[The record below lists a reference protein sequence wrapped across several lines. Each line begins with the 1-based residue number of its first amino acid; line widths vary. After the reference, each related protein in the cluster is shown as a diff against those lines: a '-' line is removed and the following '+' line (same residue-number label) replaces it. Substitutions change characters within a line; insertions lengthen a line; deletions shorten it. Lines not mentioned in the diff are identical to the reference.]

1 MVRKEISMKKKETP
15 EEINKRIMEK
25 FRKAPKGMG
34 EVIGRYEKVYNE
46 NGEKKAEKKGK

>member
-1 MVRKEISMKKKETP
+1 MKREETP

-34 EVIGRYEKVYNE
+34 ELIGRYEPINKQPANNQPKE
-46 NGEKKAEKKGK
+46 KEKK

>member
-1 MVRKEISMKKKETP
+1 MKREETP

-34 EVIGRYEKVYNE
+34 ELIGRYEPVNKPTTKNKE
-46 NGEKKAEKKGK
+46 EEKK

>member
-1 MVRKEISMKKKETP
+1 MKKEETP

-34 EVIGRYEKVYNE
+34 EIIGRYEPVNKPTPKSE
-46 NGEKKAEKKGK
+46 NKK

>member
-1 MVRKEISMKKKETP
+1 MKKEETP

-34 EVIGRYEKVYNE
+34 ELIGRYEPVNKQPTKNQPKDKA
-46 NGEKKAEKKGK
+46 KK